1 MLFNSTDFLL
11 FFPIMVLGY
20 YLLPSRH
27 RWIWLLGGSYFFYM
41 SWNAGYILLILTST
55 FVDYFAARSIY
66 KTDDTR
72 KKKHWL
78 RLSLL
83 ANLGLLI
90 TFKYFNFFSTNLF
103 ALAGWVTGTHPTPL
117 LLNVLLPVGI
127 SFYTFQTISYTL
139 DVYYGRIEPEKHLGK
154 FALYVSFFPQL
165 VAGPI
170 ERAKHLLPQLKENHT
185 LKYSNIAQGF
195 KQMVWGFFKKVV
207 IADNIANLVDYAYG
221 TPADESG
228 VVLLF
233 ATLLFGFQIYCDFSG
248 YSDIAIGAARMMG
261 ITLMDNFNLPF
272 FAQSIREYWT
282 KWHISLYTWLN
293 DYVYNPIA
301 LKFRYYGK
309 NGIIA
314 AVLLTFLISGLWHGA
329 NWNFIA
335 WGLLHGIGVAAA
347 LIFPPKKA
355 KTKLRKWLNI
365 MAVFIFLQF
374 TWVLFRANSLA
385 DAGVIFSKLFMGEY
399 SWESFGMYLIAF
411 PTGKTLVSLA
421 FLVLFILSDFYLDK
435 LIKQKYI
442 INFKPMSYL
451 LFGFLIS
458 CIIIFGYWGKV
469 QFIYFQF

>member
-1 MLFNSTDFLL
+1 MLFNSTEFLL
-11 FFPIMVLGY
+11 FFPLMVVGY
-20 YLLPSRH
+20 YLLPGKY
-27 RWIWLLGGSYFFYM
+27 RWIWLLAGSYFFYM

-55 FVDYFAARSIY
+55 LVDYFAAKRIF
-66 KTDDTR
+66 KTTQNH
-72 KKKHWL
+72 KKKRWL
-78 RLSLL
+78 WLSLI

-103 ALAGWVTGTHPTPL
+103 ALIGWVTDVQPTPL

-170 ERAKHLLPQLKENHT
+170 ERAGHLLPQLKKEHQ
-185 LKYSNIAQGF
+185 LKYENIAQGF

-207 IADNIANLVDYAYG
+207 IADNIAILVDTAYNDP
-221 TPADESG
+221 TSQSG
-228 VVLLF
+228 IVLLF
-233 ATLLFGFQIYCDFSG
+233 TTLLFGFQIYCDFSG

-261 ITLMDNFNLPF
+261 INLMVNFRRPF
-272 FAQSIREYWT
+272 FSQSVREFWSR
-282 KWHISLYTWLN
+282 WHISLYTWLN

-301 LKFRYYGK
+301 LRFRNIGK

-314 AVLLTFLISGLWHGA
+314 AVLFTFLISGLWHGA
-329 NWNFIA
+329 NWNFIV
-335 WGLLHGIGVAAA
+335 WGLLHGIGVVAV
-347 LIFPPKKA
+347 LLYPPPKA
-355 KTKLRKWLNI
+355 KTKYRRAINMIL
-365 MAVFIFLQF
+365 VFLFLQF

-385 DAGVIFSKLFMGEY
+385 DAGSIFSSIFTGSYAMADLHFY
-399 SWESFGMYLIAF
+399 FLAF
-411 PTGKTLVSLA
+411 PTGKTIMTLA
-421 FLVLFILSDFYLDK
+421 FLLLFILSDNYLDK
-435 LIKQKYI
+435 LIKQEHS
-442 INFKPMSYL
+442 INYKTVSYF

-458 CIIIFGYWGKV
+458 CIFLFGYWGKV